1 MKLIIFLTIFL
12 GLLQAQESENFP
24 IKYLCSSCVLY
35 DTGIGDVF
43 DDLSVKGPRPQ
54 VKQNTTKMTVLNAIM
69 VDVDGKYDMDRNET
83 VQIMTPMSTTIMLSL
98 TVSIVIGLGNIATVL
113 LLLHD
118 DKKSSTKT
126 VHRPFIRVQETEA

>member
-35 DTGIGDVF
+35 DTDIGDVF

-54 VKQNTTKMTVLNAIM
+54 VKQNTTKMAVLNAIM

-83 VQIMTPMSTTIMLSL
+83 VQIMTHMSTTIMLSL
-98 TVSIVIGLGNIATVL
+98 TVSIVIGLGNIAIVL
-113 LLLHD
+113 LLLYD
-118 DKKSSTKT
+118 DKKSGIET
-126 VHRPFIRVQETEA
+126 VHRPIIRVQESEI